1 MGTPEFSQTRVPG
14 SLLFK
19 IHEPTV
25 RISCWTEGRPATR
38 EDVEHS
44 LVTGLPAL
52 EKVAPRMTAW
62 RGHQRMD
69 KRLTDPD
76 CVELAEHFL
85 ATMIPAGKKRPD
97 DTVKLAA

>member
-1 MGTPEFSQTRVPG
+1 
-14 SLLFK
+14 
-19 IHEPTV
+19 
-25 RISCWTEGRPATR
+25 
-38 EDVEHS
+38 
-44 LVTGLPAL
+44 
-52 EKVAPRMTAW
+52 
-62 RGHQRMD
+62 MD